1 MNGNAFQVK
10 GDKAGIEDRA
20 VTACVEAME
29 ADCYI
34 EHGVMS
40 LGRAES
46 ALRVGQQK
54 TMKSIK
60 VSPTLIEFRVEDRLE
75 GGTSQNIGAKPSH
88 LEVASTSRCK
98 WGNLER
104 KVG

>member
-10 GDKAGIEDRA
+10 GDKAGIENRA

-40 LGRAES
+40 LGKAES

-60 VSPTLIEFRVEDRLE
+60 VGPTLIEFRVEDRLE
-75 GGTSQNIGAKPSH
+75 GRTSQNMFKIIA
-88 LEVASTSRCK
+88 
-98 WGNLER
+98 
-104 KVG
+104 